1 MSQYLTTN
9 HDTER
14 INFYLNDTNAAS
26 SISMTENHT
35 NLEQSESSKVMTT
48 PSKIE
53 MNTYVQLEMDNNNH
67 ACIPRVCR
75 FCVARITLNNNDN
88 SSVILGVKLD
98 ASKRSIRT
106 VDIPLK
112 NNSADLN
119 LNYNIAYPHFL
130 KKDTNFIYFY
140 VQKRKKLKNRTIL
153 GKFNLNRS
161 KSNKNCNLPKTK
173 KASRL
178 LHSQLSTWHQYS
190 RSPSPTTCRF
200 SISTPKFRPFSTTPT
215 SRT

>member
-1 MSQYLTTN
+1 MSQYLSN
-9 HDTER
+9 LDNGR
-14 INFYLNDTNAAS
+14 LNFYLNETNA
-26 SISMTENHT
+26 
-35 NLEQSESSKVMTT
+35 ESSNSMGDCTNNPDVSHDISQAIHKSTA
-48 PSKIE
+48 IE
-53 MNTYVQLEMDNNNH
+53 MNTYVQLEMDNNNY

-75 FCVARITLNNNDN
+75 FCVSKITLNSEN

-106 VDIPLK
+106 VDITLR

-153 GKFNLNRS
+153 GN
-161 KSNKNCNLPKTK
+161 
-173 KASRL
+173 
-178 LHSQLSTWHQYS
+178 
-190 RSPSPTTCRF
+190 
-200 SISTPKFRPFSTTPT
+200 SILIMIF
-215 SRT
+215 